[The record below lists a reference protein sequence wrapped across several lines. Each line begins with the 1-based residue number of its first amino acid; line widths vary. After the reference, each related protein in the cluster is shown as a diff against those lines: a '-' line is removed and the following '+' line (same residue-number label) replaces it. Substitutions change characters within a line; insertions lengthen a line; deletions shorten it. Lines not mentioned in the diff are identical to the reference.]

1 MVGNVK
7 EYQHMERKLH
17 SETIY
22 DGRVLKLIRDDV
34 ELDDGTK
41 SMREVVIH
49 HGGAC
54 IALKNKHNKFY
65 MVRQYRY
72 SLSMEMLEFCAGKLN
87 EGENPTEAIIRE
99 AQEELGVTVKNL
111 KSYGYVVP
119 TCGYSSEKI
128 YLFYGEED
136 EQVGQH
142 FDEDERLEVEE
153 YSFEELLKMIETGE
167 LVDGK
172 TICLLQRMMMEM
184 R

>member
-1 MVGNVK
+1 
-7 EYQHMERKLH
+7 MERKLS

-22 DGRVLKLIRDDV
+22 DGRVLKLIKDDV

-41 SMREVVIH
+41 SIREVVIH

-54 IALKNKHNKFY
+54 IALKNKRGKFY

-72 SLSMEMLEFCAGKLN
+72 SLGMEMLEFCAGKLN
-87 EGENPTEAIIRE
+87 AGENPREAVIRE
-99 AQEELGVTVKNL
+99 AQEELGCTVKNL
-111 KSYGYVVP
+111 KELGYVVP

-136 EQVGQH
+136 EYVGQH
-142 FDEDERLEVEE
+142 FDEDEMLEVEE
-153 YSFEELLKMIETGE
+153 YSLEELFAMIKSGE

-172 TICLLQRMMMEM
+172 TICILQRIMMEKL
-184 R
+184 